1 MFCVTDVNPP
11 WPFNNWSKHG
21 LARRCARLLAPPSR
35 RSTGNLLIVSHRR
48 LAGAGKVLISR
59 VTGQLKTSLQ
69 LSKAATFENELRR
82 PSFG

>member
-48 LAGAGKVLISR
+48 LAGAGKVLISPNC
-59 VTGQLKTSLQ
+59 VFDASLVPETC
-69 LSKAATFENELRR
+69 LEF
-82 PSFG
+82 PSLPE